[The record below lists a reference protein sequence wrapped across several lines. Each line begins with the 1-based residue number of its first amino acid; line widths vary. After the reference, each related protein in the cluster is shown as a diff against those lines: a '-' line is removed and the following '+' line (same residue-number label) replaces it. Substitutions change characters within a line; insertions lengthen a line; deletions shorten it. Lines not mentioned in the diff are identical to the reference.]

1 MARAVKRRSY
11 DMANRARQARE
22 TRRRIIEAAAELFLR
37 EGYAATPVAAIAEK
51 AGVALPT
58 VYASVGGKAEL
69 LRAVTET
76 TIRGDDDAT
85 PMADRGEWRDILDEP
100 DPHRKLKA
108 FVGFHRAICDRE
120 ALVFAQIEAAAG
132 ADPAA
137 GDLLAEHDHG
147 RYEMQQALA
156 RSLPARRLRPGLN
169 PGTAADVI
177 WTLASE
183 RTYLALV
190 RDRGWQPDAYEQWL
204 FDQLVAALLP

>member
-1 MARAVKRRSY
+1 VVKTVKRRY
-11 DMANRARQARE
+11 DMANRGRQALE
-22 TRRRIIEAAAELFLR
+22 TRRQIVEAAADLFIR
-37 EGYAATPVAAIAEK
+37 DGYAATSIASIAEK
-51 AGVALPT
+51 ACVAVPT

-85 PMADRGEWRDILDEP
+85 PMAVRAEWLAIEAEA
-100 DPHRKLKA
+100 DPLRKLRA
-108 FVGFHRAICDRE
+108 FARFHRGICDRE

-132 ADPAA
+132 ADRAA
-137 GDLLAEHDHG
+137 ADLLAEHDRG
-147 RYEMQQALA
+147 RYDMQESLA
-156 RSLPARRLRPGLN
+156 RTLAARKSLRPALN
-169 PGTAADVI
+169 AKVAADVI

-190 RDRGWQPDAYEQWL
+190 RDRGWTPDRYEEWL